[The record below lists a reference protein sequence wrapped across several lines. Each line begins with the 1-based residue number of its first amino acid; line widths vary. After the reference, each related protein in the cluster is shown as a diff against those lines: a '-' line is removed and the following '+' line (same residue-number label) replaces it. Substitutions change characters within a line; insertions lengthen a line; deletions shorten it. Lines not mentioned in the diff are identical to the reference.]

1 MKIIAKLCFLYTI
14 VTSLTELENKQ
25 RLFESLSRIT
35 FKGVWKSE
43 DKLYHF
49 DNKEGTIEILFQ
61 FIINYR
67 RTKEYLYNY
76 YLFLNDGD
84 YKDKWIIIQ
93 NKIPQTLNQSTL
105 VDSKDYITLTE
116 EGVQASIFGME
127 TLQPILRNY
136 MPINLSLSIDA
147 DTKIYIPYYRN
158 LTGTIELKG
167 MDKKIEFRADIDN
180 IFIKISNFAICFSV
194 MGLVQL
200 LNAKS
205 MVERLEVNQMEAKR
219 VNFFNLVITLCIFY
233 KYYLECISGIC
244 LFLSF
249 IV

>member
-1 MKIIAKLCFLYTI
+1 MKFYQLCLLYTI

-35 FKGVWKSE
+35 FRGVWKSE

-49 DNKEGTIEILFQ
+49 DNKEGTIEIVFQ

-84 YKDKWIIIQ
+84 YKEKWILIQ
-93 NKIPQTLNQSTL
+93 NKIPQTLNNSIL
-105 VDSKDYITLTE
+105 EDSKDYITLTE
-116 EGVQASIFGME
+116 QGVQASIFGME

-147 DTKIYIPYYRN
+147 NTKIYIPYYRN
-158 LTGTIELKG
+158 LTGIIDLKG
-167 MDKKIEFRADIDN
+167 INNKIEFKAEIDN
-180 IFIKISNFAICFSV
+180 IFIKVSNFAICFSV

-205 MVERLEVNQMEAKR
+205 MVERLEVNPAEAKR
-219 VNFFNLVITLCIFY
+219 VNVFNLVFALYIFY
-233 KYYLECISGIC
+233 KYNLERFSGIC
-244 LFLSF
+244 VFLSI